1 MSAIKERW
9 HIIKVICTDCLKSAW
24 YNVAPATMKLDD
36 DKIAEMVAKK
46 LKRVFAENPIL
57 QSLEYQE
64 DFVSIVKKTC
74 DKMKKEVQDAR
85 DKELES
91 FSSYQDNDA

>member
-1 MSAIKERW
+1 MQ
-9 HIIKVICTDCLKSAW
+9 
-24 YNVAPATMKLDD
+24 LDD
-36 DKIAEMVAKK
+36 DKIADMVAKK

-91 FSSYQDNDA
+91 FSSYQDKDA